1 MIKLKDLLL
10 EKVSGEYVSSGLS
23 VELDLMIQKWADEDI
38 KYTAADI
45 DWRKSSGMSW
55 LTRDLWLKRY
65 NYNDVKK
72 FEKKS
77 MKEIYKYLKREGI
90 KLNNPFVKLHSKML
104 HSKVFSKGGI
114 FDKQLTNK
122 AAGSPNERV
131 RWNNVSLII
140 KYTHEEVSDFL
151 ENVLVMGK
159 DK

>member
-38 KYTAADI
+38 KYTDTSMDMARGNLDA
-45 DWRKSSGMSW
+45 RKNW
-55 LTRDLWLKRY
+55 KKRY

-72 FEKKS
+72 FEKKF

-114 FDKQLTNK
+114 FDKQLTNN
-122 AAGSPNERV
+122 AAGASSE
-131 RWNNVSLII
+131 
-140 KYTHEEVSDFL
+140 
-151 ENVLVMGK
+151 
-159 DK
+159 

>member
-38 KYTAADI
+38 EYTDIYKDIHTHWGADKL
-45 DWRKSSGMSW
+45 DARKNW
-55 LTRDLWLKRY
+55 KKRY

-72 FEKKS
+72 FEKKF

-114 FDKQLTNK
+114 FDKQLTNN
-122 AAGSPNERV
+122 AAGASSERV
-131 RWNNVSLII
+131 RWHNVSLII

-151 ENVLVMGK
+151 ENILVMGR
-159 DK
+159 